1 MPDDFKFSSF
11 TDTGIYFYR
20 TNKSSNN
27 NKVHFKQNVI
37 CFLLEGNKVVS
48 NGKRTKSF
56 GNDKVL
62 LLQASNVLMT
72 EKTTVNN
79 AYKMILMFFSNDFL
93 SRFVENKK
101 LLLEKKPKNN
111 FNFSLLMKDNYI
123 SNFEDSLLFFE
134 NKPLISEH
142 FIATKLE
149 EILLYLIERERPVL
163 TDFIHTAL
171 QSVPSPEIIEVIKN
185 PANINLTVEELA
197 FLCSMSISTFKRKF
211 AEIYNT
217 SPKKYFIE
225 QKMKQAVYWLR
236 QNKRPSEIYYELGYE
251 NLSAFSNEF
260 KKCFGVSPSTYIL
273 QN

>member
-1 MPDDFKFSSF
+1 
-11 TDTGIYFYR
+11 
-20 TNKSSNN
+20 
-27 NKVHFKQNVI
+27 
-37 CFLLEGNKVVS
+37 
-48 NGKRTKSF
+48 
-56 GNDKVL
+56 
-62 LLQASNVLMT
+62 
-72 EKTTVNN
+72 
-79 AYKMILMFFSNDFL
+79 
-93 SRFVENKK
+93 
-101 LLLEKKPKNN
+101 
-111 FNFSLLMKDNYI
+111 
-123 SNFEDSLLFFE
+123 LFFE